1 MLGHGGLVNLS
12 QKVFEAG
19 GDLRHRGEIRVQN
32 VAAQARQLR
41 R

>member
-1 MLGHGGLVNLS
+1 MNLS

-19 GDLRHRGEIRVQN
+19 DDLRHRREIRVQN